1 MTSDSDNKGKVD
13 SENWRQPTPAA
24 ASGGEQRTAFQESN
38 LGKCAGNR
46 IRLAGEKKLLCVA
59 QHGGEAEPG
68 LSRSPVALT

>member
-24 ASGGEQRTAFQESN
+24 ASGEQRTGFQESN

-59 QHGGEAEPG
+59 QHGGEAELG

>member
-24 ASGGEQRTAFQESN
+24 ASGGEQRTDFQESN

-46 IRLAGEKKLLCVA
+46 IRLAGEKNVSFCVSRNTVVS
-59 QHGGEAEPG
+59 
-68 LSRSPVALT
+68 LSQGFRDPPLH

>member
-46 IRLAGEKKLLCVA
+46 IRLTGWRKKKSASVCRA
-59 QHGGEAEPG
+59 TRWRG
-68 LSRSPVALT
+68 